1 MTASSSTPTTSK
13 ADDLPGLIAAFNS
26 REELFADWRERNAP
40 QTWTENWWFA
50 DAGTIEREG
59 WNLSA
64 SRYRPKSREAGVHRN
79 PRELL
84 EELQEDV
91 KFIWNVRQLIHRAGP
106 CCHKE
111 KHYVGRPVE
120 ITGVVVSG
128 WILAQHRQLL
138 KRRARRRSVSCF
150 RCLAFESEVGS
161 LLSTPE
167 ETTAPIW

>member
-26 REELFADWRERNAP
+26 REELFDRLARAQCTANVA
-40 QTWTENWWFA
+40 ENWWFA

-84 EELQEDV
+84 EESQEDV
-91 KFIWNVRQLIHRAGP
+91 SVILGDLEALAPSTANGIKPSLQ
-106 CCHKE
+106 
-111 KHYVGRPVE
+111 PVP
-120 ITGVVVSG
+120 
-128 WILAQHRQLL
+128 
-138 KRRARRRSVSCF
+138 
-150 RCLAFESEVGS
+150 
-161 LLSTPE
+161 PE
-167 ETTAPIW
+167 